1 MTQLSKVVDNDCQ
14 IVYIDIDTSQ
24 LNFGGGI
31 MKNRD
36 KFCDEFD
43 KLNRELDGND
53 DMSDV
58 DSINIEEIENS
69 IMNKLDSMIDDK
81 LNKSRL
87 ENNKGTNESTEPIEN
102 PIEEDK
108 TENESNTNL

>member
-1 MTQLSKVVDNDCQ
+1 
-14 IVYIDIDTSQ
+14 
-24 LNFGGGI
+24 
-31 MKNRD
+31 MKYRD
-36 KFCDEFD
+36 KFCEAFDEI
-43 KLNRELDGND
+43 NRELDDND
-53 DMSDV
+53 DMSDS

-87 ENNKGTNESTEPIEN
+87 ENNKGTNETIEPNEN

-108 TENESNTNL
+108 TENESNTDL